1 MNLCDMYVGQDMQL
15 YIKSYTEISTGLIYL
30 YIWEK

>member
-1 MNLCDMYVGQDMQL
+1 MNLCDMYVGQDMHI
-15 YIKSYTEISTGLIYL
+15 YIKSHTEISTGLIYL